1 MMVYFL
7 AAIAGI
13 VAAAIGWFVTGAVTV
28 WVAGLFGMSDFEGGR
43 GMFAFLG
50 VAPIGGLVAMVVAA
64 WVVVRIGRGQKS
76 FGNELTRVASV
87 LAGIALLVAGGIWLR
102 LATLD
107 TYTDTLPPTLEFEL
121 RVSTAMPLPA
131 AAALEVAVHT
141 AKNVDPG
148 TITTAWRSDSAGHY
162 VIGGLVPLS
171 FKTSARVMVVT
182 MPDQP
187 TRLFRLPLSRDPDS
201 TPALGEWQR
210 TDQIDPGRE
219 EQPRAA
225 PPDDP
230 VEVRYRVDRNDGG

>member
-1 MMVYFL
+1 MVYFR

-13 VAAAIGWFVTGAVTV
+13 IAAVVGWFVTGAVAV

-43 GMFAFLG
+43 GMFAFLAVG
-50 VAPIGGLVAMVVAA
+50 PIGGLVAMVVTA
-64 WVVVRIGRGQKS
+64 WLVVRVGRGQRS
-76 FGNELTRVASV
+76 FGNELTRVAGV

-107 TYTDTLPPTLEFEL
+107 TYTDTLPPALEFEL
-121 RVSTAMPLPA
+121 RVPAAMPLPA
-131 AAALEVAVHT
+131 ASALEVAVHT

-148 TITTAWRSDSAGHY
+148 TMTTDWQSDGAGHH
-162 VIGGLVPLS
+162 VIGGRVSLS
-171 FKTSARVMVVT
+171 FKTSARLLVVT

-187 TRLFRLPLSRDPDS
+187 TRLFRLRLSRDPAS
-201 TPALGEWQR
+201 TPALGEWHR
-210 TDQIDPGRE
+210 ADQIDRGGE

-230 VEVRYRVDRNDGG
+230 LEVRYRVDRNGGG